1 MYDILII
8 GAGISGTFLARDLA
22 RYELKLALLDKEDD
36 IACGATMANSAIVHS
51 GHDPKPGTLKERFNV
66 RGNEMYEDICREL
79 GVAFSRCSA
88 LVAATSTE
96 EQATLDVLQQQAIDR
111 NVPVTRLTRE
121 EIVAKEPHISDLVID
136 ALELPSTGIITPW
149 EVAIALTEEAVLNG
163 TDLYL
168 KHCVTGIEKTVIDG
182 EEAFLVHAQT
192 PAGLTTLTA
201 RRIINAA
208 GVYADDIYA
217 MVSEAQRDAATR
229 RFSITPRKGEYY
241 VVDHETKPLVERIIY
256 PVPSEK
262 GKGVLV
268 VPTIHNNLLI
278 GPNSDFIENKD
289 DASVTPEAL
298 AYVRREIAKTVKDI
312 PFHKV
317 IRNFSGLRPTGDTH
331 DFVIEEASDVPGFIL
346 VAAIESPGLTSAPAI
361 SEYVIQ
367 EILAPQMDLVP
378 KAAVKHRKPFI
389 ALKHMSPEQYNEMI
403 AQDPNFGRMI
413 CRCEQITEGEVL
425 DAIHRPAG
433 ARSLK
438 GVKKRCRPGM
448 GRCQGGFCEPL
459 VTEILCRELGVT
471 PEELLHIYPGDEER
485 ACGTPSQNFE

>member
-22 RYELKLALLDKEDD
+22 RYELKIALLDKEDD

-88 LVAATSTE
+88 LVAATSAE
-96 EQATLDVLQQQAIDR
+96 EQATLDVLQQQAIQR
-111 NVPVTRLTRE
+111 NVPVTRLSRE
-121 EIVAKEPHISDLVID
+121 EIVAKEPHISDIVID

-168 KHCVTGIEKTVIDG
+168 KHCVTDIEKTVIDG
-182 EEAFLVHAQT
+182 QDAFLVHAQT
-192 PAGLTTLTA
+192 PAGLATLTT

-278 GPNSDFIENKD
+278 GPNSDFND
-289 DASVTPEAL
+289 DKEDVSVTPEAL

-367 EILAPQMDLVP
+367 EILAPQMTLVP
-378 KAAVKHRKPFI
+378 KAEFQRRKPFI

-403 AQDPNFGRMI
+403 SQDPNFGRMI

-438 GVKKRCRPGM
+438 GIKKRCRPGM

-485 ACGTPSQNFE
+485 ACGISSPDHV

>member
-8 GAGISGTFLARDLA
+8 GAGISGTFFARDLA
-22 RYELKLALLDKEDD
+22 RYELKIALLDKEDD

-88 LVAATSTE
+88 LVVATSAE

-111 NVPVTRLTRE
+111 NVPVTRLNRE
-121 EIVAKEPHISDLVID
+121 EIVAMEPHISDIVID

-182 EEAFLVHAQT
+182 QDAFLVHAQT
-192 PAGLTTLTA
+192 PAGLTTLTT

-278 GPNSDFIENKD
+278 GPNSDFND
-289 DASVTPEAL
+289 DKEDVSVTPEAL

-331 DFVIEEASDVPGFIL
+331 DFVIEEAADVPGFIL

-378 KAAVKHRKPFI
+378 KAEIQRRKPFI

-403 AQDPNFGRMI
+403 SKDPNFGRMI

-438 GVKKRCRPGM
+438 GIKKRCRPGM

-485 ACGTPSQNFE
+485 ACGISSPDHV

>member
-22 RYELKLALLDKEDD
+22 RYELKIALLDKEDD

-88 LVAATSTE
+88 LVAATSAQ

-111 NVPVTRLTRE
+111 NVPVTRLNRQQ
-121 EIVAKEPHISDLVID
+121 IVEKEPHISDLVID

-182 EEAFLVHAQT
+182 EDAFLVHAQT
-192 PAGLTTLTA
+192 PTGLTTMTT

-208 GVYADDIYA
+208 GVYADDLYA

-278 GPNSDFIENKD
+278 GPNSDFIDDKD

-298 AYVRREIAKTVKDI
+298 AYVRRDRQDSERHSLPQSD
-312 PFHKV
+312 PQL
-317 IRNFSGLRPTGDTH
+317 LRP
-331 DFVIEEASDVPGFIL
+331 AS
-346 VAAIESPGLTSAPAI
+346 
-361 SEYVIQ
+361 
-367 EILAPQMDLVP
+367 
-378 KAAVKHRKPFI
+378 HR
-389 ALKHMSPEQYNEMI
+389 
-403 AQDPNFGRMI
+403 
-413 CRCEQITEGEVL
+413 
-425 DAIHRPAG
+425 
-433 ARSLK
+433 
-438 GVKKRCRPGM
+438 
-448 GRCQGGFCEPL
+448 
-459 VTEILCRELGVT
+459 
-471 PEELLHIYPGDEER
+471 
-485 ACGTPSQNFE
+485 